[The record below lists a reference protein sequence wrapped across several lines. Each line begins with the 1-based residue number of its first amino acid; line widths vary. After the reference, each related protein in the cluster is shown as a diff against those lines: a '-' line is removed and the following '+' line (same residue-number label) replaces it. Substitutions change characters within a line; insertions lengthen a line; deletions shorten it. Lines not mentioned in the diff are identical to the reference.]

1 MLLNIITKSLN
12 NTKHKYALH
21 LFVNFTSIRQKKWPI
36 IIFFPQVCCVCVC
49 VCKIAGKGL

>member
-21 LFVNFTSIRQKKWPI
+21 LFVNFTSIRQKKMAYNNFLSPS
-36 IIFFPQVCCVCVC
+36 VLCVC
-49 VCKIAGKGL
+49 VCKIAGKVL